1 MNSLHIKEVSRYG
14 RNGQNATMNDAVMN
28 AVMNAVMM
36 HGTVP
41 NQRTLDGCAEWI
53 FQFSRAFCVRTTDKP
68 IENHKSQITNHD
80 TTIQQYNNGD
90 DGDDGDDGT
99 TADRLLLV
107 ALANAH
113 TPASNAR
120 VSTVERCY

>member
-1 MNSLHIKEVSRYG
+1 MVRYLTKEHW
-14 RNGQNATMNDAVMN
+14 MDARSGYFN
-28 AVMNAVMM
+28 FRALSASERQI
-36 HGTVP
+36 
-41 NQRTLDGCAEWI
+41 NQLKIT
-53 FQFSRAFCVRTTDKP
+53 
-68 IENHKSQITNHD
+68 NHKSQIT
-80 TTIQQYNNGD
+80 TQQYNNGD

-113 TPASNAR
+113 RPASNAR

>member
-1 MNSLHIKEVSRYG
+1 M
-14 RNGQNATMNDAVMN
+14 DARSGYFN
-28 AVMNAVMM
+28 FRALSASERQI
-36 HGTVP
+36 
-41 NQRTLDGCAEWI
+41 NQLKIT
-53 FQFSRAFCVRTTDKP
+53 
-68 IENHKSQITNHD
+68 NYKSQIT
-80 TTIQQYNNGD
+80 TQQYNN
-90 DGDDGDDGT
+90 GDDGDDGT